1 MSDSDGSDSG
11 GGASAS
17 LEARLEA
24 LAAFLPVFER
34 ADFRLGTWAG
44 GEMMADGVIQ
54 MPYYSFGPEAARF
67 ISIAYEFG
75 WVIPFDWGTWAQ
87 TPKGQLL
94 SAGGD
99 AVATATPDDLARLLT
114 TLIRSERFG
123 DGQLEGAYESGL
135 LTAIVSRAA
144 ALASQGLQAS
154 G

>member
-1 MSDSDGSDSG
+1 MSDRDGSYSG
-11 GGASAS
+11 GGASAT
-17 LEARLEA
+17 LQARLEA

-34 ADFRLGTWAG
+34 ADFRLGAWAG
-44 GEMMADGVIQ
+44 GEKRADGAVQ
-54 MPYYSFGPEAARF
+54 MPYYSFSAEAERF
-67 ISIAYEFG
+67 ISMTYESG

-87 TPKGQLL
+87 TPEGQRL
-94 SAGGD
+94 SGGGD
-99 AVATATPDDLARLLT
+99 ALATATPDDLARLLT

-144 ALASQGLQAS
+144 TLASQGLQAS